1 MKAFV
6 GLSFSFLLY
15 FVSWQAV
22 FANPL
27 FHSAGFHHIFNG
39 TDYRGP
45 GEHLANTRSAFS
57 SDGKVVVLLEL
68 GAGTRGIFIHD
79 FDSQGQAQEV
89 TIPSEIGGII
99 LNPGLVSNGDGS
111 RVFFVAETADV
122 NDNINL
128 FCMLNGKTGS
138 ISILRRYDRAAVED
152 PVHMATDAAGN
163 YLYFNESDNGDEG
176 DLWRIDAN
184 NLNPFVPPERVVE
197 AYTIPHPSGNL
208 GRFVGEF
215 DVSDDGSV
223 IVFFVDGNVEADGS
237 LISRYDREL
246 FVKTVAGID
255 NLTHDDQN
263 AKTGVR
269 ISGDGSTIIYRGN
282 NDHKDAWMIT
292 TPDAGVNA
300 AQRIDETHHSVARD
314 R

>member
-1 MKAFV
+1 M
-6 GLSFSFLLY
+6 
-15 FVSWQAV
+15 

-184 NLNPFVPPERVVE
+184 NLNPFVPP
-197 AYTIPHPSGNL
+197 
-208 GRFVGEF
+208 
-215 DVSDDGSV
+215 
-223 IVFFVDGNVEADGS
+223 
-237 LISRYDREL
+237 
-246 FVKTVAGID
+246 
-255 NLTHDDQN
+255 
-263 AKTGVR
+263 
-269 ISGDGSTIIYRGN
+269 
-282 NDHKDAWMIT
+282 
-292 TPDAGVNA
+292 
-300 AQRIDETHHSVARD
+300 
-314 R
+314 